1 MESTGMPEASGRDYG
16 TGLVLFGLFEL
27 LVGLL
32 FLAKAV
38 LFALLSIPGMAPA
51 VGRFGGDV
59 PLTAIL
65 ALVPAAFFVALGFG
79 SIAARRWARSLSL
92 AFSLVWL
99 ALGIL
104 CLAFGLVWVPKI
116 IAAIHPVAG
125 EAARS
130 ARQTAG
136 ALARVGAVAATV
148 AFVLPAAS
156 AIFYGNAGVARE
168 CERRDPQA
176 RWTDRVP
183 TGVLA
188 LIVVLGLA
196 ALLAFQIGFSTAR
209 QRLYFGHALG
219 IASRAGWAALG
230 VAEIAVAWGLARMR
244 RWAWP
249 AALGVIVVRSAA
261 SLVVTRRLAEAPDAM
276 RIFAPGRTAAQSQ
289 ALLEA
294 FRVLR
299 PFDALTLFFAVISAA
314 ALALAIGVGPAF
326 RRRAPSEPARD

>member
-1 MESTGMPEASGRDYG
+1 MESTGTAASGRDYG

-38 LFALLSIPGMAPA
+38 LFALLSIPGMMPA
-51 VGRFGGDV
+51 AGRFGGDV
-59 PLTAIL
+59 PLAALL
-65 ALVPAAFFVALGFG
+65 ALAPAAFFVSLGFG
-79 SIAARRWARSLSL
+79 SIAARRWARALSL

-99 ALGIL
+99 SIGVL

-116 IAAIHPVAG
+116 MAAVHAAAG
-125 EAARS
+125 EAPRS
-130 ARQTAG
+130 ARQTAA
-136 ALARVGAVAATV
+136 ALARAGAIAATA

-156 AIFYGNAGVARE
+156 ALFYGNAGVARE

-196 ALLAFQIGFSTAR
+196 ALLAIQIGFSTSR

-219 IASRAGWAALG
+219 VAPRAGWAALG
-230 VAEIAVAWGLARMR
+230 IAEIAVAGGLARMR

-249 AALGVIVVRSAA
+249 ASLGVIVVRSAA
-261 SLVVTRRLAEAPDAM
+261 SIAITRHLAAAPEAA
-276 RIFAPGRTAAQSQ
+276 RIFAAGATEARSRAI
-289 ALLEA
+289 LEA
-294 FRVLR
+294 VRILR
-299 PFDALTLFFAVISAA
+299 PFDALTLFFGVVSAA
-314 ALALAIGVGPAF
+314 ALALAVGVGPAF
-326 RRRAPSEPARD
+326 RRRAGPEPAPG